1 MTDKELL
8 SRIKSNNLGG
18 VYLFVGEEDYLKRHY
33 LGELRRAA
41 VTDETF
47 SFFNHLILDGK
58 EGSFAEVIDA
68 MKAPPMMEDFKLIE
82 WRYPLIG
89 SMKEEELLA
98 LESLADMCLEYPY
111 AVVAMIVAEGEVDLG
126 TEKRPSKFKKRFDKI
141 LNILNFP
148 RSSDSDLLSWLK
160 RHFTAE
166 GIAVTRES
174 LEALISRSGRSM
186 DVLKLEV
193 LKLSSYLHAKER
205 CELTP
210 EDVAEVASSSP
221 ESDTYAL
228 SNAIIDRNKK
238 GAYLA
243 LAELKKNR
251 TDPLIV
257 MGMISRTYTEL
268 VSVVLM
274 MRDGLGK
281 EVIAEKTKLH
291 PYRVSAYMKA
301 AKLFRAPSPVSI
313 LEELVRVDV
322 GSKWGGVSGY
332 TAIEL
337 FIAKCV

>member
-41 VTDETF
+41 VKDETF

-58 EGSFAEVIDA
+58 DGTFGAIVDA
-68 MKAPPMMEDFKLIE
+68 MKAPPMMEDFKIIE
-82 WRYPLIG
+82 WRYPPLG
-89 SMKEEELLA
+89 SMKEADLEA
-98 LESLADMCLEYPY
+98 LEEITAMCNEYPY
-111 AVVAMIVAEGEVDLG
+111 AVVALIVADGEVDLG
-126 TEKRPSKFKKRFDKI
+126 SEKRPSKFKKRFDSI

-148 RSSDSDLLSWLK
+148 RSSESELLSWLK

-166 GIAVTRES
+166 GITVSRES
-174 LEALISRSGRSM
+174 LGALIFRSGRSM

-193 LKLSSYLHAKER
+193 HKLSAYLHAR
-205 CELTP
+205 GRSELLV
-210 EDVAEVASSSP
+210 EDVNEVASSSP

-228 SNAIIDRNKK
+228 SNAILDRNKR
-238 GAYLA
+238 GAYNA
-243 LAELKKNR
+243 LAELKRQR

-268 VSVVLM
+268 VSVTLM
-274 MRDGLGK
+274 MRDGFGK
-281 EVIAEKTKLH
+281 DVIAERTKLH
-291 PYRVSAYMKA
+291 PYRVSAYMNSA
-301 AKLFRAPSPVSI
+301 RLFRAPSPVTI

-337 FIAKCV
+337 FVAKCV